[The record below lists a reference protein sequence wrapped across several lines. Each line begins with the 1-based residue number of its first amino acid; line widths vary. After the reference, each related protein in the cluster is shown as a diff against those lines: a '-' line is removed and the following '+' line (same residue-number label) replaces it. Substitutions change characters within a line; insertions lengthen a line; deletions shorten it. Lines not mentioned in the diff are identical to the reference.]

1 VRGVPGD
8 ERQRPV
14 RRDGADDARPAP
26 HRRPRRRPHVPEHR
40 AVAAPDRR
48 GQPDAGAAPP
58 HPRRVRVRRPA
69 AAVGEARGR
78 PAPGPGPRHR
88 RVRRRGA
95 APLRPRGHPALR
107 RPEAAGTGARAG
119 DGAPAAAPGRAGRRH
134 ERRGAAAD
142 DRGHRPRPR
151 RPRPLDPDRRAR
163 HGHGHAAGRR
173 GHRPGLRP
181 AHRERRTGAG
191 AARSRRDPCLPRRR
205 ARPGGA
211 LPRGR
216 KSLSTFIELVINGI
230 SAGSVYAL
238 IALGFVIIF
247 KATEVVNFAH
257 ASLLL
262 AGGYIT
268 AVLHEHIG
276 FLAALA
282 AGIAGAAVLGVL
294 VEVLILRR
302 ARVEDQAVLAIVTIG
317 IDIVLATELTR
328 RIGTQVLS
336 LGDPWQDKIVYVGGV
351 GIAQTRIA
359 AFAAAA
365 LIITAFLL
373 AFRFTSWGV
382 AMRAAAED
390 GETAALMGI
399 RLSRVS

>member
-1 VRGVPGD
+1 MTEVIARARADLGLSILIVEHDMGMVMRLAD
-8 ERQRPV
+8 EVTVLDFGRRIASGEPERVQRDPAV
-14 RRDGADDARPAP
+14 IRAYLGAAHDP
-26 HRRPRRRPHVPEHR
+26 
-40 AVAAPDRR
+40 AAPSR
-48 GQPDAGAAPP
+48 GEG
-58 HPRRVRVRRPA
+58 
-69 AAVGEARGR
+69 
-78 PAPGPGPRHR
+78 
-88 RVRRRGA
+88 
-95 APLRPRGHPALR
+95 
-107 RPEAAGTGARAG
+107 
-119 DGAPAAAPGRAGRRH
+119 
-134 ERRGAAAD
+134 
-142 DRGHRPRPR
+142 
-151 RPRPLDPDRRAR
+151 
-163 HGHGHAAGRR
+163 
-173 GHRPGLRP
+173 
-181 AHRERRTGAG
+181 
-191 AARSRRDPCLPRRR
+191 
-205 ARPGGA
+205 
-211 LPRGR
+211 

-317 IDIVLATELTR
+317 VDIVLATELTR

-399 RLSRVS
+399 RLSRVSLAAWAIAGALATVAALFLTVFPTPGLDRSTSFAAMKAFPPRSSAGSTPPPARWSAACSSASPSRW